1 MNRILI
7 LYGTTVKMRIIN
19 SDTIV
24 IFSKPKKT
32 CYRHPPRRASDSQI
46 CTALYMA
53 IASNMFPIAVQRTL
67 DCIVCL
73 HCKFHESR
81 TRCSYSLNFQCI
93 SLCLSYMRYPV
104 KYSVIFFSFPNY
116 VEVMASFLL
125 RISIDRIIAHVI
137 YFYREF
143 TSLP

>member
-7 LYGTTVKMRIIN
+7 LYATTVKMRIIN
-19 SDTIV
+19 SDTIA

-53 IASNMFPIAVQRTL
+53 IASNMFPIAVHRTL

-81 TRCSYSLNFQCI
+81 TMCS
-93 SLCLSYMRYPV
+93 
-104 KYSVIFFSFPNY
+104 
-116 VEVMASFLL
+116 
-125 RISIDRIIAHVI
+125 
-137 YFYREF
+137 
-143 TSLP
+143 